1 MGKVVFVRDFM
12 VTRVV
17 TLAPETDIF
26 QAMKTLVQNR
36 FSGAPVVDAQN
47 NLVGMLS
54 EKDCLRVFASG
65 AYYYDAGGRVAD
77 FMTRAVATVAPDDEL
92 FKVADMFMSQSFRRL
107 PVVVDGKLVGQ
118 ISRRDVLMASLKIC
132 EESPIKPP
140 FTDSKFISDEMKA
153 VLDAPPK
160 PKGP

>member
-1 MGKVVFVRDFM
+1 MSKVVYVRDFM

-65 AYYYDAGGRVAD
+65 AYYYDAGGRVQ
-77 FMTRAVATVAPDDEL
+77 T
-92 FKVADMFMSQSFRRL
+92 
-107 PVVVDGKLVGQ
+107 
-118 ISRRDVLMASLKIC
+118 
-132 EESPIKPP
+132 
-140 FTDSKFISDEMKA
+140 
-153 VLDAPPK
+153 
-160 PKGP
+160 